1 MDGVSKQPE
10 NRPAEGP
17 DHIGPWTRL
26 SGREIYDN
34 PWIRVR
40 EDQVLRPDGSPGIYG
55 TVHFKNVAV
64 AVVPIDADG
73 HVILV
78 GQHRYPFDRYF
89 WELPEGGC
97 LPDRE
102 TPDQAAVREV
112 REETGYTA
120 SRWDS
125 LGTLELSNSVTD
137 EYGHLYLARD
147 LRPGPQEQDG
157 TEKITVKR
165 VPFAEAWRM
174 AMEGELTESLTVAA
188 LSRAKYF
195 LDREAAAA
203 APGAAEAGAP
213 RNRPPGA
220 G

>member
-1 MDGVSKQPE
+1 MDGASK
-10 NRPAEGP
+10 RPVEGR
-17 DHIGPWTRL
+17 DYIGPWTRI
-26 SGREIYDN
+26 SGREVYDN
-34 PWIRVR
+34 AWIRVR
-40 EDQVLRPDGSPGIYG
+40 EDQVLRPDGLPGIYG

-64 AVVPIDADG
+64 AVVPIDEEG
-73 HVILV
+73 NVILV

-89 WELPEGGC
+89 WEVPEGGC

-112 REETGYTA
+112 REETGFLA

-125 LGTLELSNSVTD
+125 LGTLVLSNSVTD

-147 LRPGPQEQDG
+147 LRPGPQEHEG

-195 LDREAAAA
+195 LDREAATSTATLD
-203 APGAAEAGAP
+203 AEAT
-213 RNRPPGA
+213 
-220 G
+220 